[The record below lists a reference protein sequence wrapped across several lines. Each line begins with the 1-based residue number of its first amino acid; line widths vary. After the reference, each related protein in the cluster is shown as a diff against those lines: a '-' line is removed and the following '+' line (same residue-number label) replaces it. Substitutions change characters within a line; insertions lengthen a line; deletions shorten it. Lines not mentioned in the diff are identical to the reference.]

1 MTRSRLT
8 DTICA
13 IATPLGIGAVGIVRL
28 SGPDALSVIGKTFSI
43 QRSGIMPSALEYAT
57 SHTVHHGWMIDPASG
72 EPVDEV
78 LVTLMRAPRSY
89 TCEETVEISGHG
101 GPMVLARIL
110 ELCLAAG
117 ARLAEPGEFTKRA
130 FLNGRLDLTQA
141 EAVMALIHAES
152 ETAHRMALR
161 QLRGDVADSVRAIRE
176 ALLALLA
183 QCEASLDFV
192 EQGVVEPSTDHL
204 RSQLD
209 AIGRQIATLLESAR
223 VGALLREGIQTVIAG
238 RPNVGKSS
246 LFNRLL
252 RKDRAIVTPFPGTTR
267 DLLEELLVINGFP
280 LRLIDT
286 AGIRTTPDPIEQEG
300 TQRAHRSIEDA
311 DLVLLVLDGS
321 QSLQPDD
328 WRLIDSIK
336 TNRTVIVFNKL
347 DICDPID
354 FAAVS
359 DRQPT
364 VPLVKLS
371 ATNGT
376 GCDQL
381 KEEISRV
388 LTARTGGMAER
399 AMISSSR
406 HQRTLTATAD
416 SVARARVAVAEGFAA
431 ECIASDLNEAISQLG
446 GLLGVDG
453 TFTEELLDNIFSQFC
468 IGK

>member
-1 MTRSRLT
+1 MTRLRST

-13 IATPLGIGAVGIVRL
+13 IATPLGIGAVGVVRL
-28 SGPDALSVIGKTFSI
+28 SGPDALSVIRKIFSF
-43 QRSGIMPSALEYAT
+43 QRSGTAPSALEAAA

-78 LVTLMRAPRSY
+78 LLTLMRAPRSY
-89 TCEETVEISGHG
+89 TREETVEISGHG

-152 ETAHRMALR
+152 ETAHRLALR

-176 ALLALLA
+176 ALLVLLA

-192 EQGVVEPSTDHL
+192 EQGIAEPSSDHL

-209 AIGRQIATLLESAR
+209 AIGRQIDALLESAR

-286 AGIRTTPDPIEQEG
+286 AGIRITPDPIEREG
-300 TQRAHRSIEDA
+300 MLRAHRTVEDA

-321 QSLQPDD
+321 QPLQPDD
-328 WRLIDSIK
+328 WRLIDKIN
-336 TNRTVIVFNKL
+336 TNRTLIVFNKI
-347 DICDPID
+347 DVCDPID
-354 FAAVS
+354 FDSVAG
-359 DRQPT
+359 RQPT
-364 VPLVKLS
+364 APLVKLS
-371 ATNGT
+371 ATKGT

-381 KEEISRV
+381 KDAIGRL
-388 LTARTGGMAER
+388 LTERTGGMAER

-406 HQRTLTATAD
+406 HQQALTATAD
-416 SVARARVAVAEGFAA
+416 SINRARTAVEQGLAA
-431 ECIASDLNEAISQLG
+431 ECIACDLNESIRQLG

-453 TFTEELLDNIFSQFC
+453 TITEELLDNIFSQFC